1 MTDPATDRGAAVRLP
16 SARWAWFGLFA
27 LTLVGFMYNLS
38 RQVIVLV
45 TEPLKR
51 ELLLSDTQIGV
62 LNGFALS
69 LVAALAVFPLGWL
82 TDRADRRL
90 LLAGCIAIWCVG
102 TIGFGL
108 AHDFTSLFG
117 FAMGIAVLEAILGP
131 ITYSIIPDLFPRERW
146 VSVNYVF
153 YVLNVLGVSIGLT
166 AAGLLLSTADASR
179 PALPAEFADLASW
192 RIAMQMVAAM
202 APLAILLV
210 LLLRMRRVAAPAS
223 DDGAVAT
230 SLLAYFRT
238 HARALVGVF
247 FGFGIIYSANGV
259 LMVWLPP
266 ALTRVFDVPPSDVG
280 VKLGL
285 ILSASALTGVAIS
298 AFWVRLLRPSKGELA
313 PMVVAQGSTV
323 LACVATVGLA
333 LAPTPDL
340 VYAAASLKTIFVTAC
355 LSLSPAILQLIAPSH
370 MRGRVI
376 ALGGLVAILFMTLS
390 PALVGLVS
398 DYLLPAPKDLMLAA
412 ATVSVPCF
420 VAGFLLLRFGASR
433 LSDVFAAARE

>member
-1 MTDPATDRGAAVRLP
+1 MTDPAPECEAADGLP
-16 SARWAWFGLFA
+16 SGRWAWFGLAA

-146 VSVNYVF
+146 VSVNYAF

-166 AAGLLLSTADASR
+166 AAGLLLSAADASR
-179 PALPAEFADLASW
+179 PVLPAEFADLASW
-192 RIAMQMVAAM
+192 RIAMQMVAAT

-210 LLLRMRRVAAPAS
+210 LLLRMRPHAPPAS
-223 DDGAVAT
+223 GHSAVAT

-266 ALTRVFDVPPSDVG
+266 ALTRVFDVPPSEVG

-285 ILSASALTGVAIS
+285 IFSASALTGVAIS
-298 AFWVRLLRPSKGELA
+298 ALWVNRLRARHGELA

-323 LACVATVGLA
+323 LAGIATLGLA
-333 LAPTPDL
+333 FAPTPHF
-340 VYAAASLKTIFVTAC
+340 VYVAAALKTVFVTAC
-355 LSLSPAILQLIAPSH
+355 LSLSPAILQLIAPAH

-398 DYLLPAPKDLMLAA
+398 DHLFPASKDLMLAA
-412 ATVSVPCF
+412 ATVCVPCF
-420 VAGFLLLRFGASR
+420 IAGVLLLRFGAR
-433 LSDVFAAARE
+433 GLPTVFAAARD